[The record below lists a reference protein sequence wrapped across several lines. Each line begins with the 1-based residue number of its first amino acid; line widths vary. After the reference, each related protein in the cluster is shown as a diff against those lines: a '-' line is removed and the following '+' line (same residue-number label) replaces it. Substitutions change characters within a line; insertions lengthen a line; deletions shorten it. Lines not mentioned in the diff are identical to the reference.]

1 MNTNV
6 LTKLIG
12 VFCSFIIIWL
22 VNDFTL
28 VDACTEQAGTF
39 DHSTGKCLLDN
50 GEIYKSGFETPLVV
64 LYAFIGFFVTYF
76 VSKLLN
82 ALFKKTFK
90 TVNN

>member
-1 MNTNV
+1 MDTNV

-12 VFCSFIIIWL
+12 VFISFFIIWL

-28 VDACTEQAGTF
+28 VDACLDQGGSFENR
-39 DHSTGKCLLDN
+39 TGQCLLAN
-50 GEIYKSGFETPLVV
+50 GDIYKTGFEVYLVV

-82 ALFKKTFK
+82 ALFIKKQL
-90 TVNN
+90 